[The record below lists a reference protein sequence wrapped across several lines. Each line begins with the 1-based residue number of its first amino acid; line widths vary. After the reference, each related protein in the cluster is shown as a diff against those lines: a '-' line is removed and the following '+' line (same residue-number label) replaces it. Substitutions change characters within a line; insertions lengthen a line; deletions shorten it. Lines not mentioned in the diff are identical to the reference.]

1 MYKQSGLLR
10 PKLTSPFFN
19 VHVCLGSGRDSP
31 SLKLPYMSRAEAVK
45 PWQPGQRLSVR
56 NWTIKLPSQH
66 KTPSPSEPRQDVL
79 VKAGRCYSTYLP
91 RLLKPRWWISC
102 YICRTTWQI
111 VKNYNNISSI
121 PQTAGEFKNII
132 CVGLG
137 TAFLKQMLQI
147 ITVNGFYN
155 LLGLTMLL
163 GNTAQTCSLR
173 LELLEID
180 TRQNAMNRSY
190 LFSFCPNHSRGRI
203 SSNWYI

>member
-1 MYKQSGLLR
+1 MQHRSITSQPKQEAYKTHDYVQCTSSRELLR

-56 NWTIKLPSQH
+56 NWTINLPSQH
-66 KTPSPSEPRQDVL
+66 KTPSPSEPRQDFL
-79 VKAGRCYSTYLP
+79 VMAGRCYSTYLS

-111 VKNYNNISSI
+111 IKNYSKHIKHT

-132 CVGLG
+132 CPQ
-137 TAFLKQMLQI
+137 KI
-147 ITVNGFYN
+147 IF
-155 LLGLTMLL
+155 
-163 GNTAQTCSLR
+163 
-173 LELLEID
+173 
-180 TRQNAMNRSY
+180 
-190 LFSFCPNHSRGRI
+190 
-203 SSNWYI
+203 